1 MHDQPAFASQC
12 VQMRAI
18 KREPAVEID
27 ARSRVFRTTVPQGEL
42 ARAGQIGSS
51 LRNITN
57 CSTRIAELVRSL
69 PDRKLGTLEQ
79 AAIEVVLEETGGNV
93 AATAR
98 ELGIHRQTLYN
109 KMKAFGI
116 R

>member
-1 MHDQPAFASQC
+1 VGPEHLNIATASATSRRRKLPTASPA
-12 VQMRAI
+12 
-18 KREPAVEID
+18 D
-27 ARSRVFRTTVPQGEL
+27 
-42 ARAGQIGSS
+42 
-51 LRNITN
+51 
-57 CSTRIAELVRSL
+57 LVRSL

-109 KMKAFGI
+109 KMKALGI